1 MTKRIYLAALIAS
14 PFLAGAAL
22 AQEADTAAPAAPQ
35 MSMEDAYAAAQN
47 QLGVLEY
54 CQTKGGVDDTVIA
67 TQNRLL
73 GMIPTPDDTTEAL
86 EAYQKGKT
94 GTVASMGQE
103 VTLADVASS
112 RSTTE
117 ESLCG
122 QMAQLVEQAG
132 TQVPG

>member
-1 MTKRIYLAALIAS
+1 MNARILLAALAT
-14 PFLAGAAL
+14 PLLAGAAL
-22 AQEADTAAPAAPQ
+22 AQDAAAPQ
-35 MSMEDAYAAAQN
+35 MSMDDAYAAAQN

-54 CQTKGGVDDTVIA
+54 CQTKGDDVSDSVIT

-73 GMIPTPDDTTEAL
+73 GMIPTPDDTAEAL
-86 EAYQKGKT
+86 DAYQKGKT

-103 VTLADVASS
+103 VALADVASQ

-117 ESLCG
+117 ESLCQ

-132 TQVPG
+132 SQIPPG